1 VRYRYNRVNGTHC
14 SENPWLIQ
22 DVLRKEWNSKATV
35 ISDWTGVYSVDAAI
49 NAGLDLEMPGLR
61 KWRQLDLVTRSIQ
74 SRKIL
79 PRTLKGRA
87 RNVLKLVQ
95 KCAQG
100 APEVLD
106 GDGAER
112 TFDSPAQVK
121 LMRHVAASS
130 IVLLKNDGAL
140 LPLKPKEKPIKKVAI
155 IGGNAK
161 ALVPSGGG
169 SAALKPSF
177 FVSPYEGI
185 KNALGDVEVIY
196 AEGAVCACFNVH
208 SLGDPALDIYIF
220 SLFEFAFPRLRA

>member
-1 VRYRYNRVNGTHC
+1 M
-14 SENPWLIQ
+14 
-22 DVLRKEWNSKATV
+22 
-35 ISDWTGVYSVDAAI
+35 SDWFGVYSVDTAI
-49 NAGLDLEMPGLR
+49 NAGLDLEMPGTN

-79 PRTLKGRA
+79 PRTLKERA

-112 TFDSPAQVK
+112 TVDSPAHVK
-121 LMRHVAASS
+121 LMRHVAGAS

-140 LPLKPKEKPIKKVAI
+140 LPLKPKEKSIKKVAI

-161 ALVPSGGG
+161 ALALSGGG

-185 KNALGDVEVIY
+185 KNALGGDVEVDY
-196 AEGAVCACFNVH
+196 AEGAVCKCPLIL
-208 SLGDPALDIYIF
+208 SYCIY
-220 SLFEFAFPRLRA
+220 R